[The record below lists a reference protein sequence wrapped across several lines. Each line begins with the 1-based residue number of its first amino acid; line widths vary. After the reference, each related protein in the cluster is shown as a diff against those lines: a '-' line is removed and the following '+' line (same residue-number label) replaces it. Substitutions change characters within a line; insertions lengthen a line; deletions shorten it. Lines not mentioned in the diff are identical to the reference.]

1 MTFVDHTDKL
11 TQRAKNIVL
20 HQLSRSMKSKQQ
32 LRLVLEKREIPEE
45 VAIAVLDRFEE
56 AQLIDDREFARAFVS
71 SRLALGGKSR
81 TAIARELRQ
90 KGVAETIIEDSLA
103 LMTKE
108 IEADLALEL
117 ATKRASRL
125 EGLEKQ
131 VRYRRLTGYLARRG
145 FSQSVISATMR
156 QIS

>member
-1 MTFVDHTDKL
+1 MTFVDQTDKL
-11 TQRAKNIVL
+11 TQRAKNILL

-56 AQLIDDREFARAFVS
+56 AQLIDDREFARALVS

-108 IEADLALEL
+108 VEADLALEL

-145 FSQSVISATMR
+145 FSQSVISSTMR